1 MTDNVRE
8 EADRLVKAAYRLR
21 ELQALRQAKV
31 AMIAMWHKEI
41 AEVDEEI
48 AKLVKLDP
56 HLDRRV
62 YPMWLQSIM

>member
-1 MTDNVRE
+1 MPDNVRE
-8 EADRLVKAAYRLR
+8 DAVRMVKASYRLR

-41 AEVDEEI
+41 AEVDTEI

-62 YPMWLQSIM
+62 YPMWLQDLM